1 MVKIKNKTAIFEKGK
16 NKIELRKKIIDP
28 ILFGASL
35 NSAEAHFISLL
46 LLLLLIKCL
55 SFLFL

>member
-46 LLLLLIKCL
+46 LLIKCL

>member
-46 LLLLLIKCL
+46 LLLIKCL